1 MEVPLYAVIFVLLV
15 VVLVLIFRPRK
26 VEVPAIEELESKLRF
41 ALASAASVKEIQDAL
56 EGLPHD
62 LLESITRSL
71 GKRTGK
77 LNELLATF
85 ELTQY
90 DRLFYLGE
98 PIDFVGVKYGEGID
112 FIEVKTGKAR
122 LSEDERKLKE
132 LIDAKMINYVPL
144 SVEKIGIAEHIDTE
158 EIERQFEPGGKVK
171 LALQYFGGK

>member
-1 MEVPLYAVIFVLLV
+1 MDILPYVVIFILLMV
-15 VVLVLIFRPRK
+15 ILVLILRPRK
-26 VEVPAIEELESKLRF
+26 IQVPAIEELESKLRF
-41 ALASAASVKEIQDAL
+41 ALASAASVKEIQDTL

-62 LLESITRSL
+62 VLESITRSL

-98 PIDFVGVKYGEGID
+98 PIDFVGIKYDEGID

-122 LSEDERKLKE
+122 LTEDEQRLKE
-132 LIDAKMINYVPL
+132 LIDSKMVNYVPL
-144 SVEKIGIAEHIDTE
+144 SVQKIGIAEHVDTE
-158 EIERQFEPGGKVK
+158 EIEHQSEP
-171 LALQYFGGK
+171 

>member
-1 MEVPLYAVIFVLLV
+1 MEILLYSIIFVLLV
-15 VVLVLIFRPRK
+15 IIFVLILVPRK
-26 VEVPAIEELESKLRF
+26 VKIPAIEELESKLRF

-56 EGLPHD
+56 EDLPHD
-62 LLESITRSL
+62 VLESITRSL

-98 PIDFVGVKYGEGID
+98 PVDFVGIKYGESVD

-122 LSEDERKLKE
+122 LSEDEQKLKE
-132 LIDAKMINYVPL
+132 LVDAKMVNYVPL
-144 SVEKIGIAEHIDTE
+144 SVQRIGIAEEVDTE
-158 EIERQFEPGGKVK
+158 DIS
-171 LALQYFGGK
+171 

>member
-1 MEVPLYAVIFVLLV
+1 VEFPYIIIAVLV
-15 VVLVLIFRPRK
+15 VVILILALRPRK
-26 VEVPAIEELESKLRF
+26 ARVPDIEELESKLKF
-41 ALASAASVKEIQDAL
+41 ALASATSVREIRDIL
-56 EGLPHD
+56 EDLPHD

-85 ELTQY
+85 ELTHY

-122 LSEDERKLKE
+122 LTEDEKKLKE
-132 LIDAKMINYVPL
+132 LIDLKMVNYVPL
-144 SVEKIGIAEHIDTE
+144 SVQRIGIAEHIEPE
-158 EIERQFEPGGKVK
+158 EIEPQSEP
-171 LALQYFGGK
+171 

>member
-1 MEVPLYAVIFVLLV
+1 MEIPLYVIIFVLLV
-15 VVLVLIFRPRK
+15 VILVLVLRPRK

-41 ALASAASVKEIQDAL
+41 ALASAASVKEIQDMLAD
-56 EGLPHD
+56 LPHD
-62 LLESITRSL
+62 VLESITRSL

-98 PIDFVGVKYGEGID
+98 PIDFVGIKYDEGVD

-122 LSEDERKLKE
+122 LTEDEKKLKD
-132 LIDAKMINYVPL
+132 LIDLKMVNYVPL
-144 SVEKIGIAEHIDTE
+144 SVQRIGIAEEINTE
-158 EIERQFEPGGKVK
+158 DIT
-171 LALQYFGGK
+171 

>member
-1 MEVPLYAVIFVLLV
+1 VEILLYVIIFVLLV
-15 VVLVLIFRPRK
+15 VILVLVLRPRR

-41 ALASAASVKEIQDAL
+41 ALASAASVHEIQDTL

-71 GKRTGK
+71 GSRTGK
-77 LNELLATF
+77 LNELMATF
-85 ELTQY
+85 ELTHY

-98 PIDFVGVKYGEGID
+98 PIDFVGIKYGEGVD

-122 LSEDERKLKE
+122 LTEDEKRLKE

-144 SVEKIGIAEHIDTE
+144 TVQRVGIAEHIDTE
-158 EIERQFEPGGKVK
+158 EID
-171 LALQYFGGK
+171 

>member
-1 MEVPLYAVIFVLLV
+1 MEILLYSIIFVLLV
-15 VVLVLIFRPRK
+15 IIFILILIPRK
-26 VEVPAIEELESKLRF
+26 VKIPAIEELESKLRF

-56 EGLPHD
+56 EDLPHD
-62 LLESITRSL
+62 VLESITRSL

-98 PIDFVGVKYGEGID
+98 PVDFVGVKYGESVD

-122 LSEDERKLKE
+122 LTEDEKRLKE
-132 LIDAKMINYVPL
+132 LIDSKMINYVPL
-144 SVEKIGIAEHIDTE
+144 SVQRIGIAEEVDTGEID
-158 EIERQFEPGGKVK
+158 
-171 LALQYFGGK
+171 